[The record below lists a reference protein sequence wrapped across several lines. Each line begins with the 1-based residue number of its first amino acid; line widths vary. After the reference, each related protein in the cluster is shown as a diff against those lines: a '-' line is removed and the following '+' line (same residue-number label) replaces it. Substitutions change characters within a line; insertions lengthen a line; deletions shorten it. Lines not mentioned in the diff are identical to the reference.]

1 MASVLSNPA
10 PLIRFLGVLWE
21 NMVFDHL
28 PGWETDYI
36 PVQRPPQ
43 GDGTYLLELRADDG
57 AVLVAVSPRVS
68 FRGPCPPGGGS
79 NSADILAGA
88 LDFADVLA
96 HMPLHPDGRELL
108 FRRADLELFRAPV
121 AAAPPAL
128 SIDESTPV
136 DEDRVELSWS
146 ANHVTPLTFQILYIT
161 DDNRV
166 FSMARGLTETTF
178 TADLRGLPGSSNGR
192 LGVLATDGLR
202 SAYALSG
209 DFRVTDKP
217 PIVWIQ
223 TPGPDDTLPADQPV
237 NLSGQA
243 VDVAGFSLPDEPL
256 VWYVDREVVARG
268 TRLALASGLQPGPHQ
283 VRLEYAPEGRTT
295 AVGTVEIRI
304 AERSPEQE
312 EFLRLLAELGGLAPP
327 GEAHSSNAFALG
339 G

>member
-10 PLIRFLGVLWE
+10 PLIRFQGVLWE

-28 PGWETDYI
+28 PGWEADYI
-36 PVQRPPQ
+36 PVQRPPR

-57 AVLVAVSPRVS
+57 VVLVAVSPRVS
-68 FRGPCPPGGGS
+68 FRGPCPPGGGP
-79 NSADILAGA
+79 
-88 LDFADVLA
+88 DFADVLA
-96 HMPLHPDGRELL
+96 YVPLHPDGRELL
-108 FRRADLELFRAPV
+108 FRRADLKLFRAPV

-128 SIDESTPV
+128 SIDETTLV

-146 ANHVTPLTFQILYIT
+146 ANHVTPPTFQILYIT

-166 FSMARGLTETTF
+166 FSLARGLTETTF
-178 TADLRGLPGSSNGR
+178 TADLKGLPGSSNGR

-202 SAYALSG
+202 SAYALSE
-209 DFRVTDKP
+209 DFRVADKR

-243 VDVAGFSLPDEPL
+243 LDVAGFSLPDEPL
-256 VWYVDREVVARG
+256 VWYVDRGIVARS
-268 TRLALASGLQPGPHQ
+268 TRLALASGLQPEPHQ
-283 VRLEYAPEGRTT
+283 VHLEYAPEGRTT
-295 AVGTVEIRI
+295 AVGSVEIRI

-312 EFLRLLAELGGLAPP
+312 EFLRLLAELGDPEPP
-327 GEAHSSNAFALG
+327 REAHPSNGFALG